1 VAGTNMSNSDIKS
14 RRSSRRCK
22 RGSGQGKYEV
32 IRISGNVRHDLQF
45 IKGFVGIASNVPD
58 GEVIEVLINMFK
70 QKKIGQLSDGKYL
83 KTPLESDSLVTF
95 FADKEAQQA
104 IKEYE
109 YLLNEKQSTLD
120 NYIKYLDTACELA
133 KIDKVQVIEIVK
145 NKNKK
150 NSNESIT
157 NLLD

>member
-1 VAGTNMSNSDIKS
+1 
-14 RRSSRRCK
+14 
-22 RGSGQGKYEV
+22 
-32 IRISGNVRHDLQF
+32 
-45 IKGFVGIASNVPD
+45 
-58 GEVIEVLINMFK
+58 MFK
-70 QKKIGQLSDGKYL
+70 QKKIGQLIEGKNYKIPLDSDI
-83 KTPLESDSLVTF
+83 VTF
-95 FADKEAQQA
+95 FNDKDAHKT

-120 NYIKYLDTACELA
+120 NYIKYLDTACQIA

-150 NSNESIT
+150 IESVS